1 QKLSSPPL
9 MPWVGVDYNGTVL
22 CAHCNCMA
30 GVGEACSHI
39 AALLYFV
46 RTKANLNKQASCT
59 SKLYTW
65 LQPSHKNEATYATIA
80 DVDFTSPLKSFDKF
94 KTPKVTQQIM
104 NGNIS

>member
-1 QKLSSPPL
+1 MPLLINLYIIIYIQVSHSQKLSSPPL

-46 RTKANLNKQASCT
+46 RTKANLNKQTSCT
-59 SKLYTW
+59 SKLCTW
-65 LQPSHKNEATYATIA
+65 LQPSHKNE
-80 DVDFTSPLKSFDKF
+80 VH
-94 KTPKVTQQIM
+94 
-104 NGNIS
+104 